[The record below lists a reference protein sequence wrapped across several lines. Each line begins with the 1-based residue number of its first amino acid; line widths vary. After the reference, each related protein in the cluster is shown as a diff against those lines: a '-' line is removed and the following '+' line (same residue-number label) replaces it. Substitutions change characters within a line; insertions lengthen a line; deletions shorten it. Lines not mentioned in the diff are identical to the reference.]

1 MLESFI
7 SLEQITKRP
16 YLMFIWAFVLASI
29 AFFLSTKVSF
39 RFSLNGNL
47 VNLSGLFSVIF
58 ILIPAAYFLTNL
70 INREEEKEESYIRK
84 KYKKGIWERHEKD
97 ALVFLFFFF
106 GLALS
111 FAFWSFFLQGDFF
124 QIQKIEINR
133 IIGAT
138 GAITGSVTAGL
149 SFIDILF
156 NNMGVLGL
164 SFIFSLLFGAGV
176 AFILVWNSSLLG
188 VRIAQLSGGIQDIPI
203 KSLPFLP
210 HGIFEITS
218 FVLAGMAGGLI
229 SAAIIREHH
238 KQGVFGKVLLDAGIL
253 LVVALLFV
261 TVGAW
266 IEVQ

>member
-7 SLEQITKRP
+7 SLEEITKRP
-16 YLMFIWAFVLASI
+16 YLMFVWSFVLASI

-47 VNLSGLFSVIF
+47 VNLSGIFSVIF

-70 INREEEKEESYIRK
+70 INREEEREESYIKK
-84 KYKKGIWERHEKD
+84 KYRKGIWERHEKD
-97 ALVFLFFFF
+97 ALVFVCFFF
-106 GLALS
+106 GLAIA
-111 FAFWSFFLQGDFF
+111 FAFWSFFLQSDFF

-133 IIGAT
+133 IIGVSGQITGRAT
-138 GAITGSVTAGL
+138 GGL
-149 SFIDILF
+149 SFIDIWF
-156 NNMGVLGL
+156 NNLGVVGL
-164 SFIFSLLFGAGV
+164 SFVFSLLFGAGV
-176 AFILVWNSSLLG
+176 AFILVWNASLLG
-188 VRIAQLSGGIQDIPI
+188 VRIAQLSSGVHEIAL

-218 FVLAGMAGGLI
+218 FVLAGMSGGLI

-238 KQGVFGKVLLDAGIL
+238 KKGVFSKVLIDAGIL
-253 LVVALLFV
+253 FVLALVLV